1 MYESHQKKAEEE
13 DGEEKERNLKEKE
26 SAEGRSVVS
35 VSQERVEMSQ
45 ASTNINRFR
54 NRVASEV
61 TSEDGTDEVVR
72 MHF

>member
-13 DGEEKERNLKEKE
+13 DGEEEERNLKEKE

-61 TSEDGTDEVVR
+61 TSEDGTNEVVR